1 MSWTRAWALALLGV
15 PALLLVLAVATFRWK
30 SRVAAA
36 LGGPGVMARL
46 HDPFT
51 GRLQRVKALLSL
63 LGMSF
68 LILSLAGPR
77 WGQEFQDVR
86 RRGVDVLIA
95 IDVSASML
103 AEDIPPNR
111 LTQAKRELGLLIDG
125 LQGDRVGVVAFAGR
139 AFLQCPLTLD
149 YGAARSL
156 LELVGPDLIPKAG
169 TSLADAL
176 DVAVGAFPPGS
187 KKHRALV
194 LLTDGEDHS
203 GRLDDARGRAVE
215 AGVAVFAIGFGSPTG
230 EIIPLR
236 DESGALKG
244 YKKDK
249 DGRTVA
255 SKMNAA
261 ALEKMARETRGAF
274 FPASQ
279 GEVEVDR
286 VLAAIQGMEKKD
298 LESRVHGQGENHYL
312 WPLAI
317 AFLLLLLEFLWPET
331 SGHFRR
337 VAGDLRARRWA
348 RTATLLVLWG
358 AFPPPSHALGRYP
371 ESRELA
377 DRALANP
384 QDFAAQFELAHGLH
398 NEKRFA
404 SAAEAFEKA
413 AALAADPVLK
423 GAALYNAGNAHWGD
437 QRIDDAIEKYKAA
450 LRENPADP
458 DAKHNLELAQQK
470 KKERKKPQ
478 DGDRKPEPREGRM
491 SPEDAERLLQA
502 LTQRENE
509 ARHKANARPPQEP
522 PAGNDW

>member
-1 MSWTRAWALALLGV
+1 MSWTWAWALALLGV
-15 PALLLVLAVATFRWK
+15 PALLVVLAVATFRWK
-30 SRVAAA
+30 SRVAAS
-36 LGGPGVMARL
+36 LGDSRVVARL

-63 LGMSF
+63 LGMVF
-68 LILSLAGPR
+68 LILALAGPR
-77 WGQEFQDVR
+77 WGQEFQEVR
-86 RRGVDVLIA
+86 RRGVDVVIA
-95 IDVSASML
+95 VDVSASML
-103 AEDIPPNR
+103 AEDIKPNR

-125 LQGDRVGVVAFAGR
+125 LQGDRVGVVAFAGT

-149 YGAARSL
+149 YGAARSI
-156 LELVGPDLIPKAG
+156 LELVGPDLIPKPG

-187 KKHRALV
+187 KKHRAVV

-203 GRLDDARGRAVE
+203 GRLDSTVGRAAE

-236 DESGALKG
+236 DESGALTG

-249 DGRTVA
+249 EGQTVT
-255 SKMNAA
+255 SKMDAL

-286 VLAAIQGMEKKD
+286 VLAEIQGMEKKD

-312 WPLAI
+312 WPLWI

-331 SGHFRR
+331 TGHFRR
-337 VAGDLRARRWA
+337 VAGDLRARRWT
-348 RTATLLVLWG
+348 RTAALLLLWG
-358 AFPPPSHALGRYP
+358 AFPPSSQALGRYP

-384 QDFAAQFELAHGLH
+384 KDFTAQFELAHGLF

-404 SAAEAFEKA
+404 SSAEAFEKA
-413 AALAADPVLK
+413 AALAADPTVK
-423 GAALYNAGNAHWGD
+423 GAALYNAGNALLSD
-437 QRIDDAIEKYKAA
+437 QKLDAAIGKYKAA

-458 DAKHNLELAQQK
+458 DAQHNLELAQLK
-470 KKERKKPQ
+470 KKEQKKPR
-478 DGDRKPEPREGRM
+478 DGDKKPEPRSGQM

-502 LTQRENE
+502 LAQQENE
-509 ARHKANARPPQEP
+509 ARKKANARKPQEP